1 MSPLPIIEHSR
12 SVGGSALCILAVLP
26 SIPLR
31 PRLENTHAHIKRE
44 RVSKEEERPQG
55 QASSERECMG
65 GWDTQ
70 ADESGKACWGERE
83 REKANMR
90 RRREENPK
98 CCMLVFCT
106 LLERGGG
113 VSESSG
119 GVVSL
124 GLSELQKCASSLAR
138 SLHSFKLR
146 RRSLTSSTSLQPG
159 EELWTAKEFA

>member
-1 MSPLPIIEHSR
+1 M
-12 SVGGSALCILAVLP
+12 CILAVLP

-83 REKANMR
+83 REREKANMR

-124 GLSELQKCASSLAR
+124 GLSELQKCAS
-138 SLHSFKLR
+138 
-146 RRSLTSSTSLQPG
+146 
-159 EELWTAKEFA
+159 

>member
-1 MSPLPIIEHSR
+1 M
-12 SVGGSALCILAVLP
+12 CILAVLP

-83 REKANMR
+83 RE
-90 RRREENPK
+90 RESKYEKKTRGEPEVLHAGILYTAGK
-98 CCMLVFCT
+98 RWRS
-106 LLERGGG
+106 EREQWWC
-113 VSESSG
+113 SQSWIE
-119 GVVSL
+119 
-124 GLSELQKCASSLAR
+124 
-138 SLHSFKLR
+138 
-146 RRSLTSSTSLQPG
+146 
-159 EELWTAKEFA
+159 